1 MPGLSAIN
9 REFIHTI
16 LLILAKEGKT
26 RIILKYRVEKWQ
38 QIFKT
43 VILHI
48 EVLWSY
54 IYCVGGLSL

>member
-1 MPGLSAIN
+1 MPSLSAIN

-16 LLILAKEGKT
+16 LLIPAKEGKR
-26 RIILKYRVEKWQ
+26 RIILKYGVEKWQ

-43 VILHI
+43 TILHI